1 MNGPVSTPT
10 TQRRTWIR
18 DSPAGS
24 LALPEEGRR
33 RVTVEGVRPE
43 VDAGRFPIKRTVGE
57 EVVVEVDAF
66 ADGHDVLSCVL
77 LYRRREDQEW
87 QEVRMTPLVNDRWRG
102 SFRVTTLGRWR
113 YTIMA
118 WVDPFLS
125 WRHDFERRIEEE
137 DIAVALQVGT
147 ALIEAIASRA
157 TGEDARRLQHFAAGL
172 AGRAEL
178 TERRELALDP
188 ELLRLNER
196 HAERRFATRYDRELE
211 VIVDRERARFGA
223 WYEFFPRSCGPA
235 GKHGMFRDCEE
246 RITYAASLG
255 FDIIYVPPI
264 HPVGRDK
271 RKGPNNTLVTGPDDP
286 GSPWAIG
293 SAEGGHKDVNP
304 QLGTME
310 DFRWF
315 RDRVL
320 ERGMELALDIAFQ
333 CAPDHP
339 YVRLHPEWFRHR
351 PDGSIQYAENPPKK
365 YQDIYPFDFETEDWQ
380 SLWRE
385 MESVFA
391 FWADEGV
398 RVFRVDNP
406 HTKPF
411 PFWEWA
417 IASLTEKYPDL
428 IFLSEAFTRPR
439 IMHRLAKLGFN
450 QSYTYYAWR
459 NTKEELTS
467 YLLELTQV
475 QGREYMRPN
484 LWPNTPDILTEYL
497 QYGGRAAFM
506 ARVTLAATLS
516 ASYGIYGPAFELLE
530 HHPRQPGSEEYQDSE
545 KYQLRDWP
553 TDKADSLRHFI
564 ARLNRIRRDNPA
576 LHHDWNLRFL
586 PIDNPQLI
594 AYAKATPDLSNVIL
608 VVVNLDP
615 HHTQS
620 GWIDVPL
627 ESLGVDDHLP
637 YQMHDLLRE
646 AHYLWHGRR
655 NYVAIDPATGPAH
668 VFRLRRRVRT
678 ERDFDY
684 YL

>member
-1 MNGPVSTPT
+1 MNGPVSTSM
-10 TQRRTWIR
+10 TQRRTWIH

-33 RVTVEGVRPE
+33 RVIVEGVRPE

-57 EVVVEVDAF
+57 DVIVEVDVF

-77 LYRRREDQEW
+77 LYRRREDPEW
-87 QEVRMTPLVNDRWRG
+87 QEVRMKPLVNDRWRG

-137 DIAVALQVGT
+137 DIAVALQVGA
-147 ALIEAIASRA
+147 ALIDATAARAS
-157 TGEDARRLQHFAAGL
+157 GEDARRLQHFAAGL
-172 AGRAEL
+172 VGNAEL

-188 ELLRLNER
+188 ELLRLSER
-196 HAERRFATRYDRELE
+196 HAERRFVTRYERELE
-211 VIVDRERARFGA
+211 VMVDRERARFGA

-235 GKHGMFRDCEE
+235 GSHGTFRDCEE
-246 RITYAASLG
+246 RIAYAASLG

-264 HPVGRDK
+264 HPVGRER
-271 RKGPNNTLVTGPDDP
+271 RKGANNTLVTGPDDP

-293 SAEGGHKDVNP
+293 ATEGGHKDVNP

-320 ERGMELALDIAFQ
+320 EHGMELALDIAFQ

-339 YVRLHPEWFRHR
+339 YVRQHPEWFRHR

-365 YQDIYPFDFETEDWQ
+365 YQDIYPFDFETENWQ
-380 SLWRE
+380 ALWHE
-385 MESVFA
+385 LESIFA

-398 RVFRVDNP
+398 RIFRVDNP

-439 IMHRLAKLGFN
+439 IMHRLAKLGFS

-467 YLLELTQV
+467 YLLELTRQP
-475 QGREYMRPN
+475 GREYMRPN

-506 ARVTLAATLS
+506 ARITLAATLS

-530 HHPRQPGSEEYQDSE
+530 HHPRQAGSEEYHDSE

-553 TDKADSLRHFI
+553 IDRADSLRHFV

-586 PIDNPQLI
+586 SIDNPQLI

-627 ESLGVDDHLP
+627 ETLGVDDHLP